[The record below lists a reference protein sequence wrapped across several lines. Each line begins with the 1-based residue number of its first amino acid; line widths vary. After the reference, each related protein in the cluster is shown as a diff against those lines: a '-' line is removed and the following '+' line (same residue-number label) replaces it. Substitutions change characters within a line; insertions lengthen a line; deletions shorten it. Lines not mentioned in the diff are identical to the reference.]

1 MSRVGVIFTHLEA
14 ISAMA
19 GVPAR
24 MPDVAHHSSP
34 SSVDVDST
42 SMFEDTAWW
51 HKLSPNEKKWRRW
64 TLRKLVG
71 RGWSAIGEL
80 LKAAKKSCIGN

>member
-51 HKLSPNEKKWRRW
+51 HKLSPNEKSGADGHCASW
-64 TLRKLVG
+64 
-71 RGWSAIGEL
+71 
-80 LKAAKKSCIGN
+80 